1 VSIVWFAERSYR
13 TIKQHYNTVVTDNQY
28 VVKESIYLLTTHTAH
43 SWIGLFNINSSLLID
58 YRRHFSTGISLARQ
72 R

>member
-1 VSIVWFAERSYR
+1 
-13 TIKQHYNTVVTDNQY
+13 VTDNQY
-28 VVKESIYLLTTHTAH
+28 VVKESIYLLTTHTTH

-58 YRRHFSTGISLARQ
+58 YRRHFSTGISLTRQ